1 MDCRRILMLNLS
13 HIGDILFTTP
23 VIRAI
28 KSRFPTS
35 QIACVVSEGMA
46 DVLKHDPLV
55 NELILREKGVAG
67 LVSLIP
73 RLRQFRPDTCLV
85 FSSNSL
91 GLSMA
96 AWLSGARVRVGF
108 DETGMSQFLT
118 HRVHWDPDAHRVDT
132 YLGLA
137 TVLGAE
143 IDSPKIKMHVVEE
156 DREFASEL
164 LRSFGL
170 GDSPIVALNPSATVV
185 VNRWFPDRFGDLA
198 KRLKGE
204 GFDVVVLGAST
215 DRDLV
220 DEVMRAAGDS
230 AVDLCGKT
238 KIGELAAVIE
248 RCSVVVSNDTGPMHV
263 AVAVGTPVVAIFG
276 AADPSVTGP
285 YDPSSKVLWERAH
298 CAPCWGVRPCEGLEC
313 MQMIGVDTA
322 FDAVMSRV
330 RTGNTSG

>member
-1 MDCRRILMLNLS
+1 MECERILMLNLS
-13 HIGDILFTTP
+13 HMGDILFTTP
-23 VIRAI
+23 VFRAV
-28 KSRFPTS
+28 KDRFASS

-46 DVLKHDPLV
+46 DVLKHEPLV
-55 NELILREKGVAG
+55 DELILREKGVPG

-73 RLRQFRPDTCLV
+73 KLRQFRPDTCLV

-91 GLSMA
+91 GLPVA

-108 DETGMSQFLT
+108 DVAGASQFLT
-118 HRVHWDPDAHRVDT
+118 HTVHWDPNAHRVDT
-132 YLGLA
+132 YLQLA
-137 TVLGAE
+137 TTLGGE
-143 IDSPKIKMHVVEE
+143 VHSPKMAMHVAEE
-156 DREFASEL
+156 DREFASDL
-164 LRSFGL
+164 LRSLGL
-170 GDSPIVALNPSATVV
+170 GDRPIVALNPSATVI
-185 VNRWFPDRFGDLA
+185 VNRWFPDRFGELA

-204 GFDVVVLGAST
+204 GLDIVVLGAGS

-238 KIGELAAVIE
+238 KVGQLAAVIE

-285 YDPSSKVLWERAH
+285 YDPSAKVLWERAH

-313 MQMIGVDTA
+313 MRMIGVDMA
-322 FDAVMSRV
+322 FDAAMSRV
-330 RTGNTSG
+330 RTGNARG